1 MKTMTAK
8 EQAHRVL
15 DELPED
21 ASWDDV
27 LYAFYIR
34 QEIARGIEDLEQG
47 RTVSDEDVRRE
58 FLK

>member
-1 MKTMTAK
+1 MTVK

-15 DELPED
+15 DELPES
-21 ASWDDV
+21 ATWDDV

-34 QEIARGIEDLEQG
+34 QKIARGIDDIEHG
-47 RTVSDEDVRRE
+47 RIISDEDARRE